1 MKVELA
7 QSAYVLLLDNKSGRI
22 ECPEESSRSDMVESI
37 CYQKV
42 VDAALAHRID
52 RLEKREGICCQKVV
66 DTTLGKNP
74 DDGLYLAY
82 CS

>member
-22 ECPEESSRSDMVESI
+22 ECPEESSRSDMLES
-37 CYQKV
+37 
-42 VDAALAHRID
+42 
-52 RLEKREGICCQKVV
+52 ICCQKAA

-82 CS
+82 RSLSGQLVGGSRCCLITTN